1 MRFLP
6 KKWIIRCLLYYYQLT
21 KKETL
26 NVWFRPKKIPALSRN
41 GPQVVVFV
49 LSKRWTKMPSIAQLA
64 EQVLKYKI
72 HKQTNGKQAL
82 GWDSVRPNMLEEER
96 VAMCANQEARRK
108 MHCQL
113 LVSIF
118 WECTTLLSS
127 EEASLCHKEA
137 GTHFDKRTVLT
148 MFRALTKV
156 NN

>member
-1 MRFLP
+1 
-6 KKWIIRCLLYYYQLT
+6 
-21 KKETL
+21 
-26 NVWFRPKKIPALSRN
+26 
-41 GPQVVVFV
+41 
-49 LSKRWTKMPSIAQLA
+49 
-64 EQVLKYKI
+64 
-72 HKQTNGKQAL
+72 
-82 GWDSVRPNMLEEER
+82 MLEEER
-96 VAMCANQEARRK
+96 VAMSANQEARRK

-127 EEASLCHKEA
+127 EEASLCHNEA

>member
-1 MRFLP
+1 
-6 KKWIIRCLLYYYQLT
+6 
-21 KKETL
+21 
-26 NVWFRPKKIPALSRN
+26 
-41 GPQVVVFV
+41 
-49 LSKRWTKMPSIAQLA
+49 
-64 EQVLKYKI
+64 
-72 HKQTNGKQAL
+72 
-82 GWDSVRPNMLEEER
+82 MLEKER

-113 LVSIF
+113 LESIL

>member
-6 KKWIIRCLLYYYQLT
+6 KKWIIQCLLYYYQLT

-26 NVWFRPKKIPALSRN
+26 NVWFRPEKIPALLRN

-49 LSKRWTKMPSIAQLA
+49 LSKRWSKMPSIAQLA
-64 EQVLKYKI
+64 ELVLKYKI

-82 GWDSVRPNMLEEER
+82 GWDSVRPNMLEKER
-96 VAMCANQEARRK
+96 VAMRANQEAQRK

-113 LVSIF
+113 LVSIL

-137 GTHFDKRTVLT
+137 GTYFDLKNSAYCL
-148 MFRALTKV
+148 
-156 NN
+156 

>member
-6 KKWIIRCLLYYYQLT
+6 KKWIIRCLLYYYQVT

-26 NVWFRPKKIPALSRN
+26 NVWFRPEKIPALLRN

-49 LSKRWTKMPSIAQLA
+49 LSKRWSKMPSIAQLA
-64 EQVLKYKI
+64 ELVLKYKI

-82 GWDSVRPNMLEEER
+82 GWDSVRPNMLEKER

-113 LVSIF
+113 LESIL

-137 GTHFDKRTVLT
+137 GTHFEKKTVLT
-148 MFRALTKV
+148 VFRALTKV